1 MNIRFHS
8 DDTKQLVRTMWLN
21 GETQA
26 AIASQANISR
36 NSVHGIVRRMGV
48 VRRKEDRAKP
58 EHRKVYKLPTFTGG
72 PDPIGPIGTFPDTG
86 CKYIVGDV
94 TPAFQC
100 CGHPQHKGSWCEFHA
115 GRVFTQ
121 ARIA

>member
-1 MNIRFHS
+1 MTFQDAQATRDAII
-8 DDTKQLVRTMWLN
+8 TTMWAQGHSLRGIGAKIGRGRN
-21 GETQA
+21 AVADSAKRLGLPARDKA
-26 AIASQANISR
+26 AY
-36 NSVHGIVRRMGV
+36 VHPF
-48 VRRKEDRAKP
+48 RKPKATDYP
-58 EHRKVYKLPTFTGG
+58 
-72 PDPIGPIGTFPDTG
+72 PIGPIGTFPDTG

-94 TPAFQC
+94 TPQFQC